1 MPYIFAAIGFALV
14 PLLLIVGLVR
24 PKTFA
29 RGAAVPSRGKII
41 GYAALAMVVSFVGI
55 LATAPGDETAA
66 PAVAKAAPTPSVTD
80 QVGKYS
86 SRITQVTTAPT
97 GQDRQYLRIVLHMQ
111 EGWDGAS
118 TFNAAAEEMLR
129 VLQDLKKHHT
139 GQFGTVNFS
148 LTADLV
154 DANNKRTTGEVIAV
168 TFDMPKVEGLEFDN
182 LLNQRLL
189 DGFTTQAGATAAG
202 EGVLIDWCKKNQKL
216 APSFCKLAGV

>member
-24 PKTFA
+24 PQTFA
-29 RGAAVPSRGKII
+29 RGTAVPSRGKIT
-41 GYAALAMVVSFVGI
+41 GYAVLAMAVSFIGI
-55 LATAPGDETAA
+55 LATVPDDETAVPVVA
-66 PAVAKAAPTPSVTD
+66 NSTPAPSVTD

-97 GQDRQYLRIVLHMQ
+97 GQDRQYLRIVLRMQ

-129 VLQDLKKHHT
+129 VLQDLKKHHR

-154 DANNKRTTGEVIAV
+154 DANNKHATGEVIAV
-168 TFDMPKVEGLEFDN
+168 TFDMPKVEGLEFEN

-189 DGFTTQAGATAAG
+189 DGFTTHTGATAAG
-202 EGVLIDWCKKNQKL
+202 KGVLVDWCKQNQKL